1 MPKAILP
8 LYLGLD
14 FGTSGARAQ
23 VIDINGDVV
32 AHAHCSYDIN
42 QWPSW
47 LHAMAWLFATLPAPV
62 RHRLAAIAID
72 GTSSTVLLCDASN
85 TPLLPPQLYN
95 DDLAHEEAE
104 HIGKFAPLDHN
115 AAAPSASLAKLLYAL
130 KQPHAEAPVYFTDQ
144 ASWLASMLTGI
155 PGDRKSVV

>member
-23 VIDINGDVV
+23 VIDKNGDVV
-32 AHAHCSYDIN
+32 AHAHCSYDLA

-85 TPLLPPQLYN
+85 TPLHSPQLYN
-95 DDLAHEEAE
+95 DDGARVEAE
-104 HIGKFAPLDHN
+104 RIATFAPHDHI
-115 AAAPSASLAKLLYAL
+115 AAATSSSLAKLLYIF
-130 KQPHAEAPVYFTDQ
+130 KQLHAEALVYFTD
-144 ASWLASMLTGI
+144 
-155 PGDRKSVV
+155 